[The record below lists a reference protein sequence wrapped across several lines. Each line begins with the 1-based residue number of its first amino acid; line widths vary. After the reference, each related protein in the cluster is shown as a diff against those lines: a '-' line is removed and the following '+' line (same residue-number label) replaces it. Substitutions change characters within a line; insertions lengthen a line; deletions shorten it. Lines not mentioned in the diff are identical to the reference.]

1 MADMKEEV
9 ERIASEVGVEPR
21 PVLDPVWM
29 RSVFGAVAAVLLAG
43 VYSFSSAGIPTASQQ
58 DAAPSP
64 SNAAGEILGGDGT
77 ASVAEVI
84 PAAEA
89 RRLANAMDR
98 GCAAVRD
105 ADSDPAVIHA
115 GMTSAQ
121 SLRDGSS
128 SPISLADVESGL
140 AELRQLCDDT
150 DRLLEIDSFIAEV
163 QRDLGYLEER
173 IDRVRPECGPPV
185 RMNWQAEVRKVGYL
199 LEELTD
205 ATGRMAGGA
214 DEVERLRDE
223 VLVRI
228 RAMSTS
234 VDYYEQFAEDIC
246 AAHDLVKR
254 DLEAEDRHRRLLAD
268 AAAGLFRNGWE
279 GFDDKRLTAAVDR
292 FHLAFSQFY
301 PSNHKCCGYDSP
313 SNHKCCG
320 YDSAAHWKDIFATR
334 RMIGDGDPP
343 PRRSQ
348 RRFHFVNFRWWDDRT
363 YALAAILVPPAK
375 DRAYRPDAV
384 GYGGDKKVVKHY
396 LTIEKARV
404 VVGQVEKPIEHTDM
418 VSRYTGFRAVEEFA
432 GVRVN
437 GNDVFIRHAW
447 GPRAAKRGSHRPL
460 VDYLERIRPF
470 VQKAVDEEC
479 VDDFLNAER
488 RLTLEARFGASL
500 RRLDPSLSQD
510 DREMLFSVFR
520 EAMKTLQGAAGI
532 IARVCSAESAT
543 VGVEHMAQLLEN
555 AHGKVL
561 SSSAGESEQ
570 GGGRITLV
578 TDPSARHLQRF
589 DRAWYVGRALM
600 EEIQIDKI
608 LSTVNVNGEMVE
620 VFTAAVAKMLEGAQ
634 LELDGADLETVLEL
648 FRDYDKGPIGVA
660 REKYQSEYEDKL
672 AELQV
677 QEGELRLLEINN
689 KHDMAMLL
697 EENRGKL
704 ETAQLET
711 RATIVQARENARAT
725 VAAARIDAQARVAA
739 ARAAQQ
745 RKPGFFDLLLSTVGG
760 LVGTAVGG
768 PLVGVVSGKLTS
780 LIAPAPEPQVTT
792 TARTTTVNTDG
803 KETITTVN
811 ETVTAPP
818 APPGGA
824 GR

>member
-29 RSVFGAVAAVLLAG
+29 RRVFGAVAAVLLAG
-43 VYSFSSAGIPTASQQ
+43 IYWLFSAAIPTAGPQ

-64 SNAAGEILGGDGT
+64 ANAAGPAREGGVGT
-77 ASVAEVI
+77 ANVAGVI

-98 GCAAVRD
+98 ACAAVRE
-105 ADSDPAVIHA
+105 ADSDPAVIRA
-115 GMTSAQ
+115 GMTGAQ
-121 SLRDGSS
+121 SLRDRLFN
-128 SPISLADVESGL
+128 PISLADVESGL

-150 DRLLEIDSFIAEV
+150 DRLLEIDSFIADV
-163 QRDLGYLEER
+163 QRDLVYLRER

-228 RAMSTS
+228 EAMSTS

-246 AAHDLVKR
+246 AAHDLVKP

-268 AAAGLFRNGWE
+268 AAAGLFRNGWD
-279 GFDDKRLTAAVDR
+279 GFDDKRLTTAVDN
-292 FHLAFSQFY
+292 FHVASSQFY
-301 PSNHKCCGYDSP
+301 PGTYESRGSNYKY
-313 SNHKCCG
+313 KEFW
-320 YDSAAHWKDIFATR
+320 SAKGLRDTFATHR
-334 RMIGDGDPP
+334 LGDG
-343 PRRSQ
+343 
-348 RRFHFVNFRWWDDRT
+348 FVDFLRWSNQQT
-363 YALAAILVPPAK
+363 HALAAILIPAGTATSGL
-375 DRAYRPDAV
+375 DPV
-384 GYGGDKKVVKHY
+384 GYGGGENVVRRY
-396 LTIEKARV
+396 LTIKEGRV
-404 VVGQVEKPIEHTDM
+404 VVGQVGRAIDYDAK
-418 VSRYTGFRAVEEFA
+418 VSKWTEFQTVEEFA
-432 GVRVN
+432 GVHVN
-437 GNDVFIRHAW
+437 GNKIFIRHGW
-447 GPRAAKRGSHRPL
+447 GPKAAKRGSHRPL
-460 VDYLERIRPF
+460 VDYLKRITPF

-488 RLTLEARFGASL
+488 RVTLETRFGASL

-532 IARVCSAESAT
+532 IDRVCSAESAT
-543 VGVEHMAQLLEN
+543 VGVEHMARLLED

-570 GGGRITLV
+570 GRGRITLV

-600 EEIQIDKI
+600 EELQIDKI

-620 VFTAAVAKMLEGAQ
+620 VFIAAVAKMLEEVQ
-634 LELDGADLETVLEL
+634 LEPVDGADLESVLEL

-660 REKYQSEYEDKL
+660 REKYQAEYEDKL

-677 QEGELRLLEINN
+677 QEGQLRLLEINN

-725 VAAARIDAQARVAA
+725 VDAARIDAQARVAA

-745 RKPGFFDLLLSTVGG
+745 RKPGFFDSLLSTVGG